1 MKGWIKDII
10 IAALIALLVMTFIKP
25 TIVKESSME
34 PTLYANNYLFLS
46 KQAYR
51 FSEPKQ
57 GDIVVFHT
65 DLTTSDGQ
73 EKLLIKR
80 IIALPGDVIT
90 ISGGSVY
97 VNSELINEPYIMGPD
112 TVGYIENL
120 EIPEGKVFAMG
131 DNRAV
136 SIDSRDDRV
145 GCVPIDLIVGKA
157 FLRLYPFNKM
167 GLLH

>member
-1 MKGWIKDII
+1 MKGWIKDIV
-10 IAALIALLVMTFIKP
+10 IAAVIALLVMTFIKP

-46 KQAYR
+46 KQTYR

-65 DLTTSDGQ
+65 DLTTNDGQ

-90 ISGGSVY
+90 ISGGNVY
-97 VNSELINEPYIMGPD
+97 VNAILLDEPYILGTD
-112 TVGYIENL
+112 TSGYVEDL
-120 EIPEGKVFAMG
+120 EIPDGMVFAMG

-157 FLRLYPFNKM
+157 FLRLYPFNKI

>member
-10 IAALIALLVMTFIKP
+10 IAAVIALLVMTFIKP

-65 DLTTSDGQ
+65 ELTTSEGQ

-80 IIALPGDVIT
+80 IIALPGDYIR
-90 ISGGSVY
+90 IADGSVY
-97 VNSELINEPYIMGPD
+97 VNGQIIDEPYIAGQQ
-112 TVGYIENL
+112 TSGYIDNL
-120 EIPEGKVFAMG
+120 EVPEGAVFAMG

-145 GCVPIDLIVGKA
+145 GCVPVDLIVGKA
-157 FLRLYPFNKM
+157 FLRLYPFNSI

>member
-10 IAALIALLVMTFIKP
+10 IAGLIALLVMTFIKP

-51 FSEPKQ
+51 FSEPKH

-80 IIALPGDVIT
+80 IIALPGDIIT
-90 ISGGSVY
+90 IAEGRVSLNGRV
-97 VNSELINEPYIMGPD
+97 LDEPYISEPETG
-112 TVGYIENL
+112 GFIENF
-120 EIPEGKVFAMG
+120 EIPEGMVFAMG
-131 DNRAV
+131 DHRSV

-145 GCVPIDLIVGKA
+145 GCIPVNLIVGKA
-157 FLRLYPFNKM
+157 FLRLYPFDKI